1 MNAKQ
6 FPILGAS
13 VLILGAS
20 VLMLS
25 LCGSALAEEMQGRY
39 VRLAE
44 VEIDPAQLESYKAAA
59 TEEIETSVRVEPGV
73 LALYAVSVKDNPAHI
88 MVFEMYADAD
98 AYKAHLETPHFKKY
112 KATTQKM
119 VKSLKLV
126 ETVPIMLSA
135 KAK

>member
-1 MNAKQ
+1 MYAKQ
-6 FPILGAS
+6 F
-13 VLILGAS
+13 LILGVS
-20 VLMLS
+20 VLASS
-25 LCGSALAEEMQGRY
+25 LCGLALAEEMQGRY

-44 VEIDPAQLESYKAAA
+44 IEIDPAQIANYKAAA
-59 TEEIETSVRVEPGV
+59 KEEIETSVRVEPGV
-73 LALYAVSVKDNPAHI
+73 LALYAVSEKDNPAHI
-88 MVFEMYADAD
+88 TVFEMYTDAD

-112 KATTQKM
+112 KAMTQGM

>member
-6 FPILGAS
+6 FLILVAS
-13 VLILGAS
+13 VLT
-20 VLMLS
+20 LS
-25 LCGSALAEEMQGRY
+25 LCGDALAKEMQGRY

-44 VEIDPAQLESYKAAA
+44 LEIDPAQLESYKAVAK
-59 TEEIETSVRVEPGV
+59 EQIETSVRVEPGV
-73 LALYAVSVKDNPAHI
+73 LALFAVSQKDNPAHI
-88 MVFEMYADAD
+88 MVFEMYTDAD

-112 KATTQKM
+112 KAKTQDM

-135 KAK
+135 KPK

>member
-1 MNAKQ
+1 MNAKR
-6 FPILGAS
+6 F
-13 VLILGAS
+13 LILGAS
-20 VLMLS
+20 VLTLS
-25 LCGSALAEEMQGRY
+25 LCGSTLAEEMQGRY

-44 VEIDPAQLESYKAAA
+44 LEIDPAQLERYKAVAK
-59 TEEIETSVRVEPGV
+59 EQIETSVRVEPGV
-73 LALYAVSVKDNPAHI
+73 LALYSVSQKDNPAHI
-88 MVFEMYADAD
+88 MVFEMYTEAD

-112 KATTQKM
+112 NAKTQDM

>member
-6 FPILGAS
+6 F
-13 VLILGAS
+13 LILGAS

-25 LCGSALAEEMQGRY
+25 LCGAALAEEIQGRY

-44 VEIDPAQLESYKAAA
+44 LEIDPAQLESFKAALK
-59 TEEIETSVRVEPGV
+59 EGMETALRAELGV
-73 LALYAVSVKDNPAHI
+73 LALYAVSQKDNPAHI
-88 MVFEMYADAD
+88 MVFEMYTDAD
-98 AYKAHLETPHFKKY
+98 AYKAHLETSPFKKY